1 MSLNIHPDQ
10 PTARK
15 RTNSRRTLV
24 SHGWMNEEHEW
35 IQTSH
40 PKMGPLDRL
49 QQRKFLQKRSC
60 FTSLHWCHT
69 QPLKQTIWTINQC
82 GVFFLIKQYTIK
94 KVLQISLWIKK
105 NKFDVNKVW
114 CQSSVEAIGM
124 AVWAVKLKTLK
135 KTVCQQKNK
144 PFRGKNQQWSLK
156 CIPGCEPNP
165 THPSF
170 PCLPL
175 HFPPHADPLK

>member
-1 MSLNIHPDQ
+1 
-10 PTARK
+10 
-15 RTNSRRTLV
+15 
-24 SHGWMNEEHEW
+24 MNEEHEW

-40 PKMGPLDRL
+40 PTMGPLDQL

-82 GVFFLIKQYTIK
+82 GIFFFPNQTIHYQKSASDKFVDTKKQVWCKQSLI
-94 KVLQISLWIKK
+94 
-105 NKFDVNKVW
+105 

-124 AVWAVKLKTLK
+124 AVWAMKLKTLK
-135 KTVCQQKNK
+135 NTVCQQKNK
-144 PFRGKNQQWSLK
+144 PFRGKKNQQWSLK

-165 THPSF
+165 PL
-170 PCLPL
+170 LP
-175 HFPPHADPLK
+175 